1 MKKTIDELDSDTI
14 IITSWTLD
22 RNHEESFK
30 MTNDD
35 KFLNDAIEKYYKQ
48 ILEPDDVEVFFKNKN
63 IIVTEKG
70 YFGAFYLKDLKDGE
84 FLSDT

>member
-1 MKKTIDELDSDTI
+1 MKKIVEELDSDTI
-14 IITSWTLD
+14 VITSWGLKIGHD
-22 RNHEESFK
+22 ESFK
-30 MTNDD
+30 MVDDD

-48 ILEPDDVEVFFKNKN
+48 ILELEDVEVFYKNKN